1 MLVSWT
7 QTFKDVDRA
16 PLVNAGV
23 SVYWAGTSTAVRV
36 FDSTNTLCTVAPQV
50 RTDGNGK
57 VTLSLDTDDY
67 SSGQLFD
74 IVCTPNSAC
83 STQNEIR
90 LYSLQVF
97 NDTEGFRF
105 FKNVTVAATAPTEG
119 MRDDDIWFDSSQNNE
134 VYIYDTTNG
143 WVSRRDGTIVA
154 GAITT
159 YFQTSAPTGGSYNS
173 GDLWFDTNDNNKCY
187 RWNGSSWVA
196 NDYDVATWSK
206 VTGTG
211 KPDDYADITGSNTA
225 NNTNHV
231 NDSDTDSGY
240 THHVWGDVRMRDG
253 SDLLFYNG
261 SDAYA
266 GKIFASATASRIYI
280 RPVANGSV
288 YLCYGLSEKLYTTNT
303 GITVNGSCSGC
314 DYVFED
320 NYSFLSLNELQSYIT
335 EKKCLPG
342 MTINTGHGIDLNKLR
357 QETVEK
363 IEELTLYVLQLHKRL
378 KELE

>member
-36 FDSTNTLCTVAPQV
+36 FDSTDVLRTLAPQV

-83 STQNEIR
+83 STQSEIR

-105 FKNVTVAATAPTEG
+105 FKNVTVAGSAPTEG

-154 GAITT
+154 GAVTT
-159 YFQTSAPTGGSYNS
+159 YFQTTAPTGSSFNS
-173 GDLWFDTNDNNKCY
+173 GDLWFDTNDNNKCH
-187 RWNGSSWVA
+187 RWNGSAWVA
-196 NDYDVATWSK
+196 NNYDVATWSK

-211 KPDDYADITGSNTA
+211 KPSDYADKTGDNTA

-231 NDSDTDSGY
+231 NNSDTDSGY
-240 THHVWGDVRMRDG
+240 THQVYGDVRMHNG
-253 SDLLFYNG
+253 SDLYLYNSG
-261 SDAYA
+261 DVLR
-266 GKIFASATASRIYI
+266 GKVYASASNLHVNATTAS
-280 RPVANGSV
+280 VV
-288 YLCYGLSEKLYTTNT
+288 LSDHGNEKLRTTAS
-303 GITVNGSCSGC
+303 GITVIGSCTGC
-314 DYVFED
+314 DYVFEKNYKLLPLD
-320 NYSFLSLNELQSYIT
+320 NLQLYIAKNE
-335 EKKCLPG
+335 CLPG
-342 MTINTGHGIDLNKLR
+342 MTINEGMEIDLNKLR

-363 IEELTLYVLQLHKRL
+363 IEELTLYTLQLHKRL